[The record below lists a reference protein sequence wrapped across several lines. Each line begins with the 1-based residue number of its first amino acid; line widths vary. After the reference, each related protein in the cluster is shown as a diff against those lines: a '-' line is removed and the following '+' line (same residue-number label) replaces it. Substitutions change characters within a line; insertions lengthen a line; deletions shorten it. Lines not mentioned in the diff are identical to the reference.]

1 MKRKE
6 LKAAKIRFEDIE
18 RYLRIC
24 DRVTEEER
32 SLTISCSKVVAK
44 KLKTRLDGLLLKYD
58 RLEKI
63 TINGEIIYRYLP
75 VLLESP
81 GKGFRFERVDI
92 DLTDCVKIPLRQMK
106 KR

>member
-24 DRVTEEER
+24 DRVDEEER

-63 TINGEIIYRYLP
+63 TINGEIIYRHLP

-81 GKGFRFERVDI
+81 GKGFRFERVEI
-92 DLTDCVKIPLRQMK
+92 DLNDCVKIPLRQMK